1 MKGSVLG
8 FKCSLAQDF
17 NNRQQKNAL
26 KFATLT
32 PRVALTLGCQI
43 LVPAVRCAI
52 DMIPVGGK
60 SWSNKE
66 AYKAMKAEELPINAM
81 WTAYEA
87 KDMRRFQAA
96 CADVGKGRGPGIK
109 CLRRADYTQGS

>member
-1 MKGSVLG
+1 
-8 FKCSLAQDF
+8 
-17 NNRQQKNAL
+17 
-26 KFATLT
+26 
-32 PRVALTLGCQI
+32 
-43 LVPAVRCAI
+43 
-52 DMIPVGGK
+52 
-60 SWSNKE
+60 
-66 AYKAMKAEELPINAM
+66 MKAEELPINAM